1 MSLAIHQIILKPIF
15 KYLQIVINT
24 FYRKWFILGIL
35 FLLPVIFL
43 LFLYPSTHNYNTLD
57 IVNEDIVEID
67 FLNFIDDNETTF
79 EENITIANF
88 LGDNPTKYITGA
100 LNLKELVYD
109 KFKGFKKFQ
118 IISIASSGS
127 EKLLMDV
134 KKELLKSDELKY
146 WFFATASDKKIS
158 QVYKSLRT
166 SKKLDS
172 TNYTSQVFI
181 IDKQRNQRGRIDDR
195 NDDQVENNIDKFGLY
210 SYNSVIVS
218 EIKKKMN
225 DDIRILFTEYRQ
237 KRKGNFNSSIRRIS
251 NLDGNEE

>member
-1 MSLAIHQIILKPIF
+1 M
-15 KYLQIVINT
+15 INT
-24 FYRKWFILGIL
+24 FYRKWIILGIL

-57 IVNEDIVEID
+57 IVNEDIKETD
-67 FLNFIDDNETTF
+67 FLNFIDNRKTNF
-79 EENITIANF
+79 EGNITILNF
-88 LGDNPTKYITGA
+88 LGDMPVENITGT

-118 IISIASSGS
+118 IISIASLNS
-127 EKLLMDV
+127 EKSLDNV

-146 WFFATASDKKIS
+146 WFFATTTDEEINKIYS
-158 QVYKSLRT
+158 SLR
-166 SKKLDS
+166 SQKELDS
-172 TNYTSQVFI
+172 SNYTSQVFI

-195 NDDQVENNIDKFGLY
+195 DDDQIEKNIDLFGLY
-210 SYNSVIVS
+210 SYNSIIVS

-237 KRKGNFNSSIRRIS
+237 KRKGNFNSNIRRIS
-251 NLDGNEE
+251 NLDGNDK

>member
-1 MSLAIHQIILKPIF
+1 
-15 KYLQIVINT
+15 VINT
-24 FYRKWFILGIL
+24 FYRKWIILGIL

-57 IVNEDIVEID
+57 IVNEDIVETD
-67 FLNFIDDNETTF
+67 LLNFIDNRKTNF
-79 EENITIANF
+79 EENITILNF
-88 LGDNPTKYITGA
+88 LGDNPVENITGT

-118 IISIASSGS
+118 IISIASLNS
-127 EKLLMDV
+127 EKLLESV

-146 WFFATASDKKIS
+146 WFFATTSDEEINKIYS
-158 QVYKSLRT
+158 SLRYQNE
-166 SKKLDS
+166 LDS
-172 TNYTSQVFI
+172 SNYTSQVFI

-195 NDDQVENNIDKFGLY
+195 SDDQIENNIDIFGLY
-210 SYNSVIVS
+210 SYNSIIVS

-237 KRKGNFNSSIRRIS
+237 KRKGNFNSNIRRIS
-251 NLDGNEE
+251 NLDGNDK

>member
-1 MSLAIHQIILKPIF
+1 M
-15 KYLQIVINT
+15 INT

-57 IVNEDIVEID
+57 IVNEDIVEVE
-67 FLNFIDDNETTF
+67 FFNFIDNRKTNF
-79 EENITIANF
+79 EGNITVLNF
-88 LGDNPTKYITGA
+88 LGDKPMENITGA

-118 IISIASSGS
+118 IISISSLNS
-127 EKLLMDV
+127 EKSLESV
-134 KKELLKSDELKY
+134 KKELIKSDELKY
-146 WFFATASDKKIS
+146 WFFATSSDEEINKIYS
-158 QVYKSLRT
+158 SLRYHDE
-166 SKKLDS
+166 LDS
-172 TNYTSQVFI
+172 SNYTSEVYI

-195 NDDQVENNIDKFGLY
+195 DDNQIENKIDSFGLY
-210 SYNSVIVS
+210 SYNSIIVS

-237 KRKGNFNSSIRRIS
+237 KRKGNFNSNIRRIS
-251 NLDGNEE
+251 NLDGNDK

>member
-1 MSLAIHQIILKPIF
+1 
-15 KYLQIVINT
+15 VINT
-24 FYRKWFILGIL
+24 FYRKWIILGIL

-67 FLNFIDDNETTF
+67 FLNFIDNRKTNF
-79 EENITIANF
+79 EGNITILNF
-88 LGDNPTKYITGA
+88 LGNKPMENITGA

-118 IISIASSGS
+118 IITISSLSS
-127 EKLLMDV
+127 EKSLESV

-146 WFFATASDKKIS
+146 WFFATSSYEEINKIYS
-158 QVYKSLRT
+158 SLRYQNE
-166 SKKLDS
+166 LDS
-172 TNYTSQVFI
+172 SNYTSEVYI

-195 NDDQVENNIDKFGLY
+195 DDNQIENKIDQFGLY
-210 SYNSVIVS
+210 SYNSIIVS

-237 KRKGNFNSSIRRIS
+237 KRKGNFNSNIRRIS
-251 NLDGNEE
+251 NLDGNDK

>member
-1 MSLAIHQIILKPIF
+1 M
-15 KYLQIVINT
+15 INT
-24 FYRKWFILGIL
+24 FYRKWIILGIL

-43 LFLYPSTHNYNTLD
+43 LFLYPSTHNYNALD

-67 FLNFIDDNETTF
+67 FLNFIDNRKTNF
-79 EENITIANF
+79 EGNITILNF
-88 LGDNPTKYITGA
+88 LGDKPMENITGA

-118 IISIASSGS
+118 IISISSLNS
-127 EKLLMDV
+127 EKSLESV
-134 KKELLKSDELKY
+134 KRELLKSDELKY
-146 WFFATASDKKIS
+146 WFFAIASDEKINKIYS
-158 QVYKSLRT
+158 SLRNQNE
-166 SKKLDS
+166 LDS
-172 TNYTSQVFI
+172 SNYTSEVYI

-195 NDDQVENNIDKFGLY
+195 DNNQIENKIDPFGLY

-237 KRKGNFNSSIRRIS
+237 KRKGNFNSNIRRIS
-251 NLDGNEE
+251 NLDGNDK

>member
-1 MSLAIHQIILKPIF
+1 
-15 KYLQIVINT
+15 VINT
-24 FYRKWFILGIL
+24 FYRKWIILGIL

-57 IVNEDIVEID
+57 IVNEDIKETD
-67 FLNFIDDNETTF
+67 FLNFIDNRKTNF
-79 EENITIANF
+79 EGNITILNF
-88 LGDNPTKYITGA
+88 LGDMPVENITGT

-118 IISIASSGS
+118 IISIASLNS
-127 EKLLMDV
+127 EKSLENV

-146 WFFATASDKKIS
+146 WFFATTTDEEINKIYS
-158 QVYKSLRT
+158 SLR
-166 SKKLDS
+166 SQKELDS
-172 TNYTSQVFI
+172 SNYTSQVFI

-195 NDDQVENNIDKFGLY
+195 DDDQIKKNIDLFGLY
-210 SYNSVIVS
+210 SYNSIIVS

-237 KRKGNFNSSIRRIS
+237 KRKGNFNSNIRRIS
-251 NLDGNEE
+251 NLDGNDK

>member
-1 MSLAIHQIILKPIF
+1 M
-15 KYLQIVINT
+15 INT
-24 FYRKWFILGIL
+24 FYRKWIILGIL

-57 IVNEDIVEID
+57 IVNEDIKETD
-67 FLNFIDDNETTF
+67 FLNFIDNRKTNF
-79 EENITIANF
+79 EGNITILNF
-88 LGDNPTKYITGA
+88 LGDMPVENITGT

-118 IISIASSGS
+118 IISIASLNS
-127 EKLLMDV
+127 EKSLENV

-146 WFFATASDKKIS
+146 WFFATTSDEEINKIYS
-158 QVYKSLRT
+158 SLR
-166 SKKLDS
+166 SQKELDS
-172 TNYTSQVFI
+172 SNYTSQVFI

-195 NDDQVENNIDKFGLY
+195 DDDQIEMNIDLFGLY
-210 SYNSVIVS
+210 SYNSIIVS

-237 KRKGNFNSSIRRIS
+237 KRKGNFNSNIRRIS
-251 NLDGNEE
+251 NLDGNDK

>member
-1 MSLAIHQIILKPIF
+1 M
-15 KYLQIVINT
+15 INT
-24 FYRKWFILGIL
+24 FYRKWIILGIL

-57 IVNEDIVEID
+57 IVNEDIVEVE
-67 FLNFIDDNETTF
+67 FFNFIDNRKTNF
-79 EENITIANF
+79 EGNITILNF
-88 LGDNPTKYITGA
+88 LGDKPMENITGA

-118 IISIASSGS
+118 IITISSLSS
-127 EKLLMDV
+127 EKSLESV

-146 WFFATASDKKIS
+146 WFFATTSDEEINKI
-158 QVYKSLRT
+158 YNSLR
-166 SKKLDS
+166 SQKGLDS
-172 TNYTSQVFI
+172 SNYTSQVFI

-195 NDDQVENNIDKFGLY
+195 DDDQIEKNIDLFGLY
-210 SYNSVIVS
+210 SYNSIIVS

-237 KRKGNFNSSIRRIS
+237 KRKGNFNSNIRRIS
-251 NLDGNEE
+251 NLDGNDK

>member
-1 MSLAIHQIILKPIF
+1 M
-15 KYLQIVINT
+15 INT
-24 FYRKWFILGIL
+24 FYRKWIILGIL

-57 IVNEDIVEID
+57 IVNEDIKETD
-67 FLNFIDDNETTF
+67 FLNFIDNRKTNF
-79 EENITIANF
+79 EGNITILNF
-88 LGDNPTKYITGA
+88 LGDMPVENITGT

-118 IISIASSGS
+118 IISVASLNS
-127 EKLLMDV
+127 EKSLENV

-146 WFFATASDKKIS
+146 WFFATTSDKEINKIYS
-158 QVYKSLRT
+158 SLR
-166 SKKLDS
+166 SQKELDS
-172 TNYTSQVFI
+172 SNYTSQVFI

-195 NDDQVENNIDKFGLY
+195 GDDQIENNIDLFGLY
-210 SYNSVIVS
+210 SYNSIIVS

-237 KRKGNFNSSIRRIS
+237 KRKGNFNSNIRRIS
-251 NLDGNEE
+251 NLDGNDK

>member
-1 MSLAIHQIILKPIF
+1 M
-15 KYLQIVINT
+15 INT

-57 IVNEDIVEID
+57 IVNEDIVEVE
-67 FLNFIDDNETTF
+67 FFNFIDNRKTNF
-79 EENITIANF
+79 EGNITVLNF
-88 LGDNPTKYITGA
+88 LGDKPMENITGA

-118 IISIASSGS
+118 IISISSLNS
-127 EKLLMDV
+127 EKSLESV
-134 KKELLKSDELKY
+134 KKELIKSDELKY
-146 WFFATASDKKIS
+146 WFFATSSDEEVNKIYS
-158 QVYKSLRT
+158 SLRYHNE
-166 SKKLDS
+166 LDS
-172 TNYTSQVFI
+172 SNYTSEVYI

-195 NDDQVENNIDKFGLY
+195 DDNQIENKIDSFGLY
-210 SYNSVIVS
+210 SYNSIIVS

-237 KRKGNFNSSIRRIS
+237 KRKGNFNSNIRRIS
-251 NLDGNEE
+251 NLDGNDK

>member
-1 MSLAIHQIILKPIF
+1 M
-15 KYLQIVINT
+15 INT
-24 FYRKWFILGIL
+24 FYRKWIILGIL

-57 IVNEDIVEID
+57 IVNEDIVETD
-67 FLNFIDDNETTF
+67 LLNFIDNRKTNF
-79 EENITIANF
+79 EENITILNF
-88 LGDNPTKYITGA
+88 LGDNPVENITGT

-118 IISIASSGS
+118 IISIASLNS
-127 EKLLMDV
+127 EKLLESV

-146 WFFATASDKKIS
+146 WFFATTSDEEINKIYS
-158 QVYKSLRT
+158 SLRYQNE
-166 SKKLDS
+166 LDS
-172 TNYTSQVFI
+172 SNYTSQVFI

-195 NDDQVENNIDKFGLY
+195 SDDQIENNIDIFGLY
-210 SYNSVIVS
+210 SYNSIIVS

-237 KRKGNFNSSIRRIS
+237 KRKGNFNSNIRRIS
-251 NLDGNEE
+251 NLDGNDK

>member
-1 MSLAIHQIILKPIF
+1 M
-15 KYLQIVINT
+15 INT

-43 LFLYPSTHNYNTLD
+43 LFLYPSTHNYNALD

-67 FLNFIDDNETTF
+67 FLNFIDNRKTNF
-79 EENITIANF
+79 EGNITVLNF
-88 LGDNPTKYITGA
+88 LGDKPMENITGA

-118 IISIASSGS
+118 IISISSLNS
-127 EKLLMDV
+127 EKSLESV
-134 KKELLKSDELKY
+134 KKELIKSDELKY
-146 WFFATASDKKIS
+146 WFFATSSDEEINKIYS
-158 QVYKSLRT
+158 SLRYHNE
-166 SKKLDS
+166 LDS
-172 TNYTSQVFI
+172 SNYTSEVYI

-195 NDDQVENNIDKFGLY
+195 DDNQIENKIDSFGLY
-210 SYNSVIVS
+210 SYNSIIVS

-237 KRKGNFNSSIRRIS
+237 KRKGNFNSNIRRIS
-251 NLDGNEE
+251 NLDGNDK

>member
-1 MSLAIHQIILKPIF
+1 M
-15 KYLQIVINT
+15 INT
-24 FYRKWFILGIL
+24 FYRKWIILGIL

-57 IVNEDIVEID
+57 IVNEDIKETY
-67 FLNFIDDNETTF
+67 FLNFIDNRKTNF
-79 EENITIANF
+79 EGNITILNF
-88 LGDNPTKYITGA
+88 LGDMPVENITGT

-118 IISIASSGS
+118 IISIASLNS
-127 EKLLMDV
+127 EKSLDNV

-146 WFFATASDKKIS
+146 WFFATTSDEEINKIYS
-158 QVYKSLRT
+158 SLR
-166 SKKLDS
+166 SQKELDS
-172 TNYTSQVFI
+172 SNYTSQVFI

-195 NDDQVENNIDKFGLY
+195 DDDQIEKNIDLFGLY
-210 SYNSVIVS
+210 SYNSIIVS

-237 KRKGNFNSSIRRIS
+237 KRKGNFNSNIRRIS
-251 NLDGNEE
+251 NLDGNDK

>member
-1 MSLAIHQIILKPIF
+1 M
-15 KYLQIVINT
+15 INT
-24 FYRKWFILGIL
+24 FYRKWIILGIL

-57 IVNEDIVEID
+57 IVNEDIKEID
-67 FLNFIDDNETTF
+67 FLNFIDNRKTNF
-79 EENITIANF
+79 EGNITILNF
-88 LGDNPTKYITGA
+88 LGDMPVENITGT

-118 IISIASSGS
+118 IISIASLNS
-127 EKLLMDV
+127 EKSLENV

-146 WFFATASDKKIS
+146 WFFATTTDEEINKIYS
-158 QVYKSLRT
+158 SLR
-166 SKKLDS
+166 SQKELDS
-172 TNYTSQVFI
+172 SNYTSQVFI

-195 NDDQVENNIDKFGLY
+195 DDDQIEKNIDLFGLY
-210 SYNSVIVS
+210 SYNSIIVS

-237 KRKGNFNSSIRRIS
+237 KRKGNFNSNIRRIS
-251 NLDGNEE
+251 NLDGNDK

>member
-1 MSLAIHQIILKPIF
+1 M
-15 KYLQIVINT
+15 INT
-24 FYRKWFILGIL
+24 FYRKWIILGIL

-57 IVNEDIVEID
+57 IVNEDIKETD
-67 FLNFIDDNETTF
+67 FLNFIDKRKTNF
-79 EENITIANF
+79 EENITILNF
-88 LGDNPTKYITGA
+88 LGDKPVENITGT

-118 IISIASSGS
+118 IISIASLNS
-127 EKLLMDV
+127 EKSLENV

-146 WFFATASDKKIS
+146 WFFATTSDEEINKIYS
-158 QVYKSLRT
+158 SLR
-166 SKKLDS
+166 SQKELDS
-172 TNYTSQVFI
+172 SNYTSQVFI

-195 NDDQVENNIDKFGLY
+195 GDDQIENNIDLFGLY
-210 SYNSVIVS
+210 SYNSIIVS

-237 KRKGNFNSSIRRIS
+237 KRKGNFNSNIRRIS
-251 NLDGNEE
+251 NLDGNDK

>member
-1 MSLAIHQIILKPIF
+1 M
-15 KYLQIVINT
+15 INT

-43 LFLYPSTHNYNTLD
+43 LFLYPSTHNYNALD

-67 FLNFIDDNETTF
+67 FLNFIDNRKTNF
-79 EENITIANF
+79 EGNITILNF
-88 LGDNPTKYITGA
+88 LGDKPMENITGA

-118 IISIASSGS
+118 IISISSLNS
-127 EKLLMDV
+127 EKSLKSV
-134 KKELLKSDELKY
+134 KRELLKSDELKY
-146 WFFATASDKKIS
+146 WFFATASDEKINKIYS
-158 QVYKSLRT
+158 SLRNQNE
-166 SKKLDS
+166 LDS
-172 TNYTSQVFI
+172 SNYTSEVYI
-181 IDKQRNQRGRIDDR
+181 IDKQMNQRGRIDDR
-195 NDDQVENNIDKFGLY
+195 DNNQIENKIDPFGLY

-237 KRKGNFNSSIRRIS
+237 KRKGNFNSNIRRIS
-251 NLDGNEE
+251 NLDGNDK

>member
-1 MSLAIHQIILKPIF
+1 M
-15 KYLQIVINT
+15 INT
-24 FYRKWFILGIL
+24 FYRKWIILGIL

-57 IVNEDIVEID
+57 IVNEDIKETD
-67 FLNFIDDNETTF
+67 FLNFIDNRKTNF
-79 EENITIANF
+79 EGNITILNF
-88 LGDNPTKYITGA
+88 LGDMPVENITGT

-118 IISIASSGS
+118 IISIASLNS
-127 EKLLMDV
+127 EKSLENV

-146 WFFATASDKKIS
+146 WFFATTTDEEINKIYS
-158 QVYKSLRT
+158 SLRFQ
-166 SKKLDS
+166 KELDS
-172 TNYTSQVFI
+172 SNYTSQVFI

-195 NDDQVENNIDKFGLY
+195 DDDQIEKNIDLFGLY
-210 SYNSVIVS
+210 SYNSIIVS

-237 KRKGNFNSSIRRIS
+237 KRKGNFNSNIRRIS
-251 NLDGNEE
+251 NLDGNDK